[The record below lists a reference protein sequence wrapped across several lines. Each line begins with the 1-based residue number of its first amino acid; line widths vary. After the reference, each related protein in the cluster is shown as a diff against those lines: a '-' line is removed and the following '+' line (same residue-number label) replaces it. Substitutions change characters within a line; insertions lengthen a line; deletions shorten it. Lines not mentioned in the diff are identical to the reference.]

1 MQPDLWSESGAEM
14 PVGRMGAPSWLE
26 KLFQGLHVPG
36 EIKLPDGKVVTFGEG
51 APRFRVTVHRRRLLW
66 RPLDELSLGEAYVE
80 GDFDLEGDMLAVLE
94 VRKQLADRWRVA
106 SRLRFLI
113 DLFLTPVSRSHRKVI
128 ERHYTFGNDFY
139 FHFLDSRYRLY
150 SHCLF
155 ESDDEPL
162 EQAAEHKLER
172 TFHALDLRPGMRLL
186 DIGAGWGG
194 TFTYFCP
201 RGIKVTGLTLF
212 QNSYDYIRDMIQR
225 ARLDA
230 TVMLEDFFSY
240 RTGEPFDAIV
250 TYGVIEHIPEYRRF
264 FERVWSCLKPGGRI
278 YIDGSAS
285 REKHSLSQFARSY
298 IWQGA
303 HSCMCLQEL
312 LREALY
318 YGFNVTEVREESH
331 DYEVTMLNWARR
343 LDLHR
348 DEIVKQWGERLYR
361 IFRLF
366 LWAGVPAFRD
376 DQLQAY
382 HVVARR
388 GHDAGPRPGL
398 ARRISTFIQQMA

>member
-1 MQPDLWSESGAEM
+1 MQLQPDLWSE
-14 PVGRMGAPSWLE
+14 PRLDLRVGRTAAQNWLE
-26 KLFQGLHVPG
+26 KLFQDLHVPG
-36 EIKLPDGKVVTFGEG
+36 EIKLPDGKIITFGEG
-51 APRFRVTVHRRRLLW
+51 APRFQVTVRRRRLLW
-66 RPLDELSLGEAYVE
+66 RPIDELSLAEAYVE
-80 GDFDLEGDMLAVLE
+80 GDFDLEGDMLAILE
-94 VRKQLADRWRVA
+94 VRKQLADQWRLA
-106 SRLRFLI
+106 SRLRFLT
-113 DLFLTPVSRSHRKVI
+113 DLFLTPASRSHRRVI

-139 FHFLDSRYRLY
+139 FHFLDTRYRLY
-150 SHCLF
+150 SHCLV
-155 ESDDEPL
+155 ERDDEPL
-162 EQAAEHKLER
+162 EQAAERKLER
-172 TFHALDLRPGMRLL
+172 TFRALDLRPGMRLL

-194 TFTYFCP
+194 TFAYFCP

-212 QNSYDYIRDMIQR
+212 QNSYDYIQDIIRR
-225 ARLDA
+225 GHLEA
-230 TVMLEDFFSY
+230 TVLLEDFFAY
-240 RTGEPFDAIV
+240 RTRQPFDAIV
-250 TYGVIEHIPEYRRF
+250 TYGVIEHMPEYRRF

-285 REKHSLSQFARSY
+285 REKHSLSQFARRY

-318 YGFNVTEVREESH
+318 YGFNIMEVSEESH

-348 DEIVKQWGERLYR
+348 EEIVKQWGEKLYR

-376 DQLQAY
+376 DQLQA
-382 HVVARR
+382 
-388 GHDAGPRPGL
+388 
-398 ARRISTFIQQMA
+398 